1 MLSSEQAQELFVFFE
16 KYVSVL
22 YSIAQDEKEKLNSL
36 TSNSLPRI
44 EHAISVAQ
52 ANAKQIENFEAKR
65 VSLQA
70 SLGCGDM
77 TLSQIVEQLPESH
90 TVSVSSL
97 FKQLEK
103 YVDEI
108 RFINDKSMSVARDN
122 MARLN
127 PDAPILQPN
136 EGGASQNANPYE
148 AAMSHQ
154 NEPQSIFKAKI

>member
-1 MLSSEQAQELFVFFE
+1 MLSSEQAQEMFLFFE

-22 YSIAQDEKEKLNSL
+22 YSIVQDEKEKLNSL

-65 VSLQA
+65 VALQA
-70 SLGCGDM
+70 ALGCEGM

-90 TVSVSSL
+90 AVSVPSL
-97 FKQLEK
+97 FRQLEK

-108 RFINDKSMSVARDN
+108 RFINDKSMTVARDN

-127 PDAPILQPN
+127 PDAPILQPS
-136 EGGASQNANPYE
+136 ENAAQGNNPYE

-154 NEPQSIFKAKI
+154 NEPQSIFKTKI

>member
-1 MLSSEQAQELFVFFE
+1 MLSSEQAQELFLFFE

-22 YSIAQDEKEKLNSL
+22 YSIVQDEKEKLNSL

-65 VSLQA
+65 ISLQA
-70 SLGCGDM
+70 SLGCAGM
-77 TLSQIVEQLPESH
+77 TLSQITELLPESH
-90 TVSVSSL
+90 AVSIPSL
-97 FKQLEK
+97 FRQIES

-108 RFINDKSMSVARDN
+108 RFVNEKSMTVARDN

-127 PDAPILQPN
+127 PEAHIPQPN
-136 EGGASQNANPYE
+136 ENNAALSNNPYE
-148 AAMSHQ
+148 AAMSQQ
-154 NEPQSIFKAKI
+154 NRPQSIFKAKI